1 MLSRVKGVIVG
12 IAEVNWLGVIAA
24 WFVAFIIAFNW
35 FSGKAFYPV
44 WMRSMGKQPGEGH
57 DASKGMATLFGLTI
71 LSGIF
76 QAFVLSVIMVALD
89 EVGNGNV
96 SLVTGSAAGF
106 LIGCAIAAVA
116 LSHFLFA
123 GRTMKTWIIEFGND
137 IVNWTAMGV
146 VLSFF
151 Y

>member
-1 MLSRVKGVIVG
+1 MG
-12 IAEVNWLGVIAA
+12 ISEVNWLGVIAA

-57 DASKGMATLFGLTI
+57 DANKGMATIFGLTI

-76 QAFVLSVIMVALD
+76 QAFVLSVILIAVSKA
-89 EVGNGNV
+89 NAGNV
-96 SLVTGSAAGF
+96 DLVTGGGIGF
-106 LIGCAIAAVA
+106 LAGCAIATAA
-116 LSHFLFA
+116 LGHFLFA
-123 GRTMKTWIIEFGND
+123 GRTMKTWVIEFGND
-137 IVNWTAMGV
+137 ILNWTAMGI